1 MNHLYQ
7 VFDANKFMLGI
18 FIDLGK
24 AFDLI
29 DHKVLTKELERRFGI
44 YLLNSNQLLHFM
56 TNKQISKRIIL
67 GFFKDQFGTFIIS
80 NFCQ

>member
-7 VFDANKFMLGI
+7 AFDANKFMLGI

-29 DHKVLTKELERRFGI
+29 DHKVLTKELE
-44 YLLNSNQLLHFM
+44 
-56 TNKQISKRIIL
+56 
-67 GFFKDQFGTFIIS
+67 
-80 NFCQ
+80 